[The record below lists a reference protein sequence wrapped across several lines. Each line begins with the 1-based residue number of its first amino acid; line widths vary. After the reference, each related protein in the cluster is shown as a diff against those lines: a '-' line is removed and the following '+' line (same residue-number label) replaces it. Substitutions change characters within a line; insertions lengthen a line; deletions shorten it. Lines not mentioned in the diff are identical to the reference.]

1 MLGEHD
7 FSRARIVVIDDEPA
21 NCRFLQ
27 RLFSAAGAAEVSVTS
42 DSREAVDLCQRID
55 PDLIL
60 LDLHMPNVTGLQVLL
75 ELRDRKPKGAYL
87 PVIVL
92 TGDTSREARERA
104 FEHGARDFLTKPL
117 DAMEVLLRS
126 RNLIESYFLH
136 MELERKVRDR
146 TEQLETSRVEVLER
160 LSRTAEYRDDVTGE
174 HTRRVGEL
182 AARIGEAAGLP
193 TQTVDHLRRAA
204 PLHDLGKIAIPDHI
218 LLKPGP
224 LTPTEFEVIKTHTTI
239 GAEIL
244 SGGRSEMMKIAEE
257 IAACHHE
264 RWDGSGYP
272 NGLTGEEIPFCAR
285 IVAIADVFDAL
296 THDRPYRKAQPVDEV
311 IEQIQ
316 ELRNAHFD
324 AALVNLCVEAG
335 LFPGSDGDVP
345 LEQMSE
351 DPYVRRW
358 EKRSTVNRRSTIEKE
373 TI

>member
-1 MLGEHD
+1 MIREED
-7 FSRARIVVIDDEPA
+7 FSRARIVVVDDEPA
-21 NCRFLQ
+21 NCRFLE
-27 RLFSAAGAAEVSVTS
+27 RLFAGAGAAEVTSTS
-42 DSREAVDLCQRID
+42 DSREAVGLCDRLD

-60 LDLHMPNVTGLQVLL
+60 LDLHMPNFSGMQILS
-75 ELRDRKPKGAYL
+75 ELRKSRPAGAYL

-104 FEHGARDFLTKPL
+104 FENGARDFLTKPL

-126 RNLIESYFLH
+126 RNLIESHFLH

-193 TQTVDHLRRAA
+193 TQAVDHLRRAA

-224 LTPTEFEVIKTHTTI
+224 LTPPEFEVIKTHTTI

-244 SGGRSEMMKIAEE
+244 SGGRSQMMRIAEE
-257 IAACHHE
+257 IAGSHHE

-272 NGLTGEEIPFCAR
+272 RGLSGEEIPLCAR
-285 IVAIADVFDAL
+285 IVSIADVFDAL
-296 THDRPYRKAQPVDEV
+296 THDRPYRGAQPADEV
-311 IEQIQ
+311 IDRMH
-316 ELRNAHFD
+316 ELRNVHFD
-324 AALVNLCVEAG
+324 GALVDLCVEAG
-335 LFPGSDGDVP
+335 LFPTTHPDVSARMTSGGDGHGSWRDSPGT
-345 LEQMSE
+345 
-351 DPYVRRW
+351 DPGR
-358 EKRSTVNRRSTIEKE
+358 TIEKE